1 MLMRT
6 DPFGELDRWA
16 QSLLTAPGRPAAMP
30 IDAYRHGDAV
40 VVQAD
45 LPGVQADSI
54 DVAVENNVLTVRAER
69 PQSAPEGTELVVAE
83 RPDGVFARRLFL
95 GEGLDAEH
103 IDADYSA
110 GVLTLRLPVAEHARP
125 RKIQIRT
132 QDKVPATIP
141 G

>member
-6 DPFGELDRWA
+6 DPFGELDRCA
-16 QSLLTAPGRPAAMP
+16 QSLLTTPGRPAAMP
-30 IDAYRHGDAV
+30 VDAYRHGDAF
-40 VVQAD
+40 VVQA
-45 LPGVQADSI
+45 GSI
-54 DVAVENNVLTVRAER
+54 DVTVFTRGCS
-69 PQSAPEGTELVVAE
+69 P
-83 RPDGVFARRLFL
+83 

-125 RKIQIRT
+125 RKIQIST
-132 QDKVPATIP
+132 QDKVPAAIA

>member
-16 QSLLTAPGRPAAMP
+16 RALLTAPGRPAAMP
-30 IDAYRHGDAV
+30 IDAYRHGDAF

-45 LPGVQADSI
+45 LPGVQPGSI
-54 DVAVENNVLTVRAER
+54 DVTVENNVLTVRAER
-69 PQSAPEGTELVVAE
+69 PQSAPQGTEPVVAE
-83 RPDGVFARRLFL
+83 RPAGVFTRHLIL

-103 IDADYSA
+103 IDADYTA
-110 GVLTLRLPVAEHARP
+110 GVLTLRLPVAEYARP
-125 RKIQIRT
+125 RKIQIST
-132 QDKVPATIP
+132 QDKVPAAIA